1 VRGKPL
7 DEYGNLFTVLSLPND
22 GWRTAHDS
30 EKWLIERLA
39 REAGIEIRVEV
50 MGLFIHLIQQR
61 ERFLGLPFR
70 KRQGTVPDILITLMP
85 PTRTLSDIKRIYC
98 GSSVHNL
105 YSGAAQNEQCGAV
118 LRRQRLVHS
127 DSHRSARKLD
137 TDFNGCNPQE
147 GGMGPVQS
155 ALDAFGRVEGYVF
168 GAFGEA
174 SPDVHKLTR
183 QIGDLGGARGW
194 RDMGARSPCEAS
206 SMLANR
212 AKRLLGIEATR
223 GHARLKLDRL
233 ASVTGDADAGAER
246 RSKSRFGSRCYR
258 NEYAR
263 RFGPKIWQTG
273 GRTR

>member
-1 VRGKPL
+1 
-7 DEYGNLFTVLSLPND
+7 
-22 GWRTAHDS
+22 
-30 EKWLIERLA
+30 
-39 REAGIEIRVEV
+39 
-50 MGLFIHLIQQR
+50 M
-61 ERFLGLPFR
+61 
-70 KRQGTVPDILITLMP
+70 
-85 PTRTLSDIKRIYC
+85 
-98 GSSVHNL
+98 
-105 YSGAAQNEQCGAV
+105 
-118 LRRQRLVHS
+118 
-127 DSHRSARKLD
+127 
-137 TDFNGCNPQE
+137 
-147 GGMGPVQS
+147 
-155 ALDAFGRVEGYVF
+155 F

-194 RDMGARSPCEAS
+194 RDMGARSPSEAS